1 MKINL
6 SMMLRQHMARKLYD
20 FYYLNCLQ
28 DGRGL
33 AEAQQC

>member
-1 MKINL
+1 MKINS
-6 SMMLRQHMARKLYD
+6 SMMLQQHMARKLYD
-20 FYYLNCLQ
+20 FYNLNCLQ